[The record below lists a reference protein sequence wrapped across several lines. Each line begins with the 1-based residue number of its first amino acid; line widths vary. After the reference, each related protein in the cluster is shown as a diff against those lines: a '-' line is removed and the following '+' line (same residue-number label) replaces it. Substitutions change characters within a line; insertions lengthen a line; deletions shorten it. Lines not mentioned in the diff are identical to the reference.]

1 MVTHNDLLPR
11 SGTSKMA
18 SGVAF
23 ITASAAWRWL
33 QSDSTIRLIDIRST
47 PEFLFVGHPVGA
59 VHVPYIDEPDWEP
72 NPCFTARVRDL
83 LPVVAEQKV
92 KREDLIFLIWRSG
105 ERSKAAGQVLIEAGV
120 DNVFSIIDGFEG
132 PLNEHAH
139 RSGISGWRYDGLPWA
154 QC

>member
-1 MVTHNDLLPR
+1 MAQNHLLPR
-11 SGTSKMA
+11 SDTGKMESNVA
-18 SGVAF
+18 S

-47 PEFLFVGHPVGA
+47 QEFLFVGHPVGA
-59 VHVPYIDEPDWEP
+59 THVPYIDEPDWQP
-72 NPCFTARVRDL
+72 NPCFTAQVRDL
-83 LPVVAEQKV
+83 LPVVADLKV
-92 KREDLIFLIWRSG
+92 KREALIFLICRSG

>member
-1 MVTHNDLLPR
+1 
-11 SGTSKMA
+11 MA

-72 NPCFTARVRDL
+72 NPCFTAQVRDL
-83 LPVVAEQKV
+83 LPVVADLKV
-92 KREDLIFLIWRSG
+92 KREDLIFLICRSV
-105 ERSKAAGQVLIEAGV
+105 EPSKAAGQVLIEAGV

>member
-1 MVTHNDLLPR
+1 MLRLL
-11 SGTSKMA
+11 
-18 SGVAF
+18 F
-23 ITASAAWRWL
+23 
-33 QSDSTIRLIDIRST
+33 
-47 PEFLFVGHPVGA
+47 PEGA

-72 NPCFTARVRDL
+72 NPCFTAQVRDL
-83 LPVVAEQKV
+83 LPVVADLKV
-92 KREDLIFLIWRSG
+92 KREDLIFLICRSG

-132 PLNEHAH
+132 PLNEHNH

>member
-1 MVTHNDLLPR
+1 MV
-11 SGTSKMA
+11 

-47 PEFLFVGHPVGA
+47 SEFLFVGHPVGV

-72 NPCFTARVRDL
+72 NPCFTTQVRDL
-83 LPVVAEQKV
+83 LSVVADQKV
-92 KREDLIFLIWRSG
+92 KWEDLIFLICRSG
-105 ERSKAAGQVLIEAGV
+105 ERSKAVGQVLIEAGV

-132 PLNEHAH
+132 PLNEQDHC
-139 RSGISGWRYDGLPWA
+139 SGISGWRYDGLLWA

>member
-1 MVTHNDLLPR
+1 MACGVTL
-11 SGTSKMA
+11 
-18 SGVAF
+18 

-72 NPCFTARVRDL
+72 NPCFTTQVRDL
-83 LPVVAEQKV
+83 LPVVADQKV
-92 KREDLIFLIWRSG
+92 KREGFIFLICRSG

-132 PLNEHAH
+132 PLNEQDH

>member
-1 MVTHNDLLPR
+1 
-11 SGTSKMA
+11 MA
-18 SGVAF
+18 CGVAL

-47 PEFLFVGHPVGA
+47 QEFLFVGHPVGA

-72 NPCFTARVRDL
+72 NPCFTAQVRDL
-83 LPVVAEQKV
+83 LPVVVDLKV
-92 KREDLIFLIWRSG
+92 KREDLIFLICRSG

-120 DNVFSIIDGFEG
+120 DNVFSSIDGCEG